1 MNISKNGTVST
12 QKPEKIVVI
21 LGPTASGKSS
31 AAIRLARKFDGEIIS
46 ADSRQ
51 IFRGMDI
58 GSGKISLEERLAV
71 PHHMLDIASPR
82 TIFSA
87 AKFKKQAEKHIRDI
101 LRRNKLPMIC
111 GGSGFWIQAI
121 VDNAAYPEVKPDFD
135 LRKRLDRKSTEEL
148 LAALE
153 KLDPIRAGNIDVNN
167 RMRLIRAIE
176 ICQTLGKVPPAEDL
190 HRGSRYD
197 FLQIGIRRDKKVL
210 HGRILSNVRKRL
222 ENGMIAEAQKLRAS
236 GLSWKKIESF
246 GLSYKLVPMF
256 LRGEISSEEE
266 LAEKI
271 YQAEKDYAKR
281 QMTWFAKDK
290 RTVWLEKYTDME
302 KAVSSFLKD

>member
-1 MNISKNGTVST
+1 MNRSKKGPAFLH
-12 QKPEKIVVI
+12 KPEKVVVI

-58 GSGKISLEERLAV
+58 GSGKITPEEQRIA

-87 AKFKKQAEKHIRDI
+87 AKFKKQAEKHIQDI
-101 LRRNKLPMIC
+101 LKRNRLPMIC
-111 GGSGFWIQAI
+111 GGTGFWIQAI
-121 VDNAAYPEVKPDFD
+121 VDNAAYPEVKPDFG
-135 LRKRLDRKSTEEL
+135 LRKRLDQKSTEEL

-153 KLDPIRAGNIDVNN
+153 KLDPTRAKNIDIRN
-167 RMRLIRAIE
+167 RVRLIRAIE
-176 ICQTLGKVPPAEDL
+176 ICQTLGKVPPVQNL
-190 HRGSRYD
+190 HRSSRYD
-197 FLQIGIRRDKKVL
+197 FLQIGILRDKKIL
-210 HGRILSNVRKRL
+210 HERIRSNVRERL
-222 ENGMIAEAQKLRAS
+222 ENGMIAEVEKLRSS

-246 GLSYKLVPMF
+246 GLSYRLVPMF
-256 LRGEISSEEE
+256 LRGEIDSEKE
-266 LAEKI
+266 LEEKI

-290 RTVWLEKYTDME
+290 RIIWLEKYADME
-302 KAVSSFLKD
+302 KAVSSFLEN